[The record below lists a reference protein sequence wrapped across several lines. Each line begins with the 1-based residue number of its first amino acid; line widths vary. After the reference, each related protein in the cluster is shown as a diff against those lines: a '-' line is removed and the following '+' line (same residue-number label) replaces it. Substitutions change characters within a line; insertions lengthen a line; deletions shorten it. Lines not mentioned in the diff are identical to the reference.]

1 MRRTFMRLF
10 RDHPKEVDETYLEHM
25 AASSGYGWRLLK
37 AASMAYWH
45 ALVPGMC
52 KTAASDRVRAMAAE
66 LNGRAIVA
74 REERMRQAGVFDP
87 GL

>member
-10 RDHPKEVDETYLEHM
+10 RDHPKEVDESYLEHFG
-25 AASSGYGWRLLK
+25 ASSGYGWRLLK
-37 AASMAYWH
+37 AAAMAYCH
-45 ALVPGMC
+45 AFIPGVC

-66 LNGRAIVA
+66 LNGRALTA
-74 REERMRQAGVFDP
+74 REERMRQAGVYDP